1 MVFPVLLYILFLVGK
16 ELDCTNNA
24 DHANLL
30 SLSLSMEMVWTK
42 MGKKEKSLKNVLVY
56 GTQQVFMIK
65 YPEVV
70 HKSLLSIQRCF
81 DWIER
86 IGLLHHSY
94 YVYSKNILC

>member
-1 MVFPVLLYILFLVGK
+1 MVFPFLLYILFLVGK

-30 SLSLSMEMVWTK
+30 SLSLYGNGVDQDG
-42 MGKKEKSLKNVLVY
+42 GKGKSLKNVLVY
-56 GTQQVFMIK
+56 GTQQAFMIR